1 MGCEHSACA
10 EAELGQP
17 CVTRDSPG
25 RICLRL
31 LPSHVLPS
39 PCLCHRGQKTAAR
52 LSSSNEDLGDPCE
65 DALAF
70 SQGGPSHKIAA
81 LCFDDRHAQ
90 TSRSTPN
97 LTVFAKLPYVPSMNC
112 QRCENGHTARR
123 GAVNRA
129 WSIAATRLQSRA
141 IDERAGACLLMWSA
155 HLCAKSRSQHILL
168 SPPSSPLRGAGARGI
183 VASGQSCRKS

>member
-1 MGCEHSACA
+1 M
-10 EAELGQP
+10 
-17 CVTRDSPG
+17 
-25 RICLRL
+25 

-141 IDERAGACLLMWSA
+141 IDERAGPVFLCGVHICARKAAPSTSSSA
-155 HLCAKSRSQHILL
+155 RPPALCAARARAV
-168 SPPSSPLRGAGARGI
+168 SSPQASH
-183 VASGQSCRKS
+183 VASRDQYPRPHREATRRQRTSRITGSREVSSS

>member
-17 CVTRDSPG
+17 CVTSDSPG

-52 LSSSNEDLGDPCE
+52 LSSSNEDMGDPCE

-97 LTVFAKLPYVPSMNC
+97 LTVCAKLPYAPSMNC
-112 QRCENGHTARR
+112 QWCENGHTARR

-129 WSIAATRLQSRA
+129 WSIATRLQSPERQTRA
-141 IDERAGACLLMWSA
+141 SA
-155 HLCAKSRSQHILL
+155 RL
-168 SPPSSPLRGAGARGI
+168 SSVIARKAAPRPLG
-183 VASGQSCRKS
+183 S